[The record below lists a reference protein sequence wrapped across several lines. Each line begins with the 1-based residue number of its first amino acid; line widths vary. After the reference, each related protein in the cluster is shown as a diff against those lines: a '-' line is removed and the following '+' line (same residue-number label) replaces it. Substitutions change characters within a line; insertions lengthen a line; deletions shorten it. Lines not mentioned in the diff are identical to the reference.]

1 MASRDKSNEPMFDP
15 AKLNIIPVDL
25 DNEMKKSYIDY
36 SMSVIVRTKAGSQK
50 NTLCNV

>member
-25 DNEMKKSYIDY
+25 EKVVY
-36 SMSVIVRTKAGSQK
+36 
-50 NTLCNV
+50 